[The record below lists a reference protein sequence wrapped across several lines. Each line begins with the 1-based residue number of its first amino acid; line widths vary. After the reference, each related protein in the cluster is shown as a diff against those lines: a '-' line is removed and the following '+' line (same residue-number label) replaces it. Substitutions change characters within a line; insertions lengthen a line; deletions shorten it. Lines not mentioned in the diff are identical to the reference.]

1 MLYLRTG
8 LPGSGKTLNTI
19 REIELEHGPD
29 PKNPNKPLRTVYYY
43 GIPDLDVAKLKCK
56 WVEFDTPDEWYNLPD
71 GSIIVIDEA
80 QRVFGAQDGR
90 KARPEKV
97 ARFETHRHQG
107 FDIYLITQHPSL
119 IMSHVRKL
127 VGKHINMYRPYGGKR
142 LLRHEYEF
150 CIDNPEKRSN
160 FKLAQERRIKLDPA
174 YYGVYKSATVHTH
187 TFKLPN
193 YVWYIPACIAV
204 IAACIGWV
212 WYTYS
217 TPAVASEAAPLEQ
230 SQPAQSSQS
239 SLSLNPMD
247 TVSKS
252 FNIGQQPMTQE
263 QYLDSLKPRLDD
275 VPMSAP
281 RYDKLT
287 EPKSF
292 PRLVCAASEDPRRID
307 RARTRGFPIGTR
319 DGREYT
325 CQCYSQQITRAN
337 TSAEFCLQVVE
348 NGYFDDTRP
357 DIQQFAGAGSMFGNS
372 SNPAAATGRVPA
384 ARMPQTVSSSTVI
397 PTSGRHAYIDHSVAQ
412 PPAEY
417 VPRLTVVAD
426 SEYPSRP
433 WR

>member
-19 REIELEHGPD
+19 REIEIEHGPD

-43 GIPDLDVAKLKCK
+43 GIPDLDTDKLKCK
-56 WVEFDTPDEWYNLPD
+56 WIEFDTPDEWFNLPD

-80 QRVFGAQDGR
+80 QRIFGAQDGR

-150 CIDNPEKRSN
+150 CIDSPEKRSN
-160 FKLAQERRIKLDPA
+160 FKLAQERRIKLDPK
-174 YYGVYKSATVHTH
+174 YFGVYKSATVHTH

-193 YVWYIPACIAV
+193 YVWYIPVCLAV
-204 IAACIGWV
+204 IAACVGWV
-212 WYTYS
+212 WHIYS
-217 TPAVASEAAPLEQ
+217 PETPTADPIATEQVQPQSEQ
-230 SQPAQSSQS
+230 SSG
-239 SLSLNPMD
+239 LSLNPLN
-247 TVSKS
+247 TVSNS

-263 QYLDSLKPRLDD
+263 QYLESLQPRLDD

-292 PRLVCAASEDPRRID
+292 PRLVCAASADPMQID
-307 RARTRGFPIGTR
+307 RARTKGFPVGTSN
-319 DGREYT
+319 GREFT
-325 CQCYSQQITRAN
+325 CQCYTQQITRAN

-357 DIQQFAGAGSMFGNS
+357 DIQQLSGASSMFANS
-372 SNPAAATGRVPA
+372 NTAAATGRVPA
-384 ARMPQTVSSSTVI
+384 ARMPQPATTAA
-397 PTSGRHAYIDHSVAQ
+397 PSGGRYDYIDHSQPQ

-417 VPRLTVVAD
+417 VPRSVTVVAD
-426 SEYPSRP
+426 SEYASRP

>member
-19 REIELEHGPD
+19 REIEIEHGPD
-29 PKNPNKPLRTVYYY
+29 PKNPGKELRPVYYY
-43 GIPDLDVAKLKCK
+43 GIPDLDITKLKCN
-56 WVEFDTPDEWYNLPD
+56 WIEFDTPDEWFNLPD

-80 QRVFGAQDGR
+80 QRIFGAQDGR

-107 FDIYLITQHPSL
+107 FDIHLITQHPSL

-150 CIDNPEKRSN
+150 CIDAPEKRSN
-160 FKLAQERRIKLDPA
+160 FKLAQERRIKLDPK
-174 YYGVYKSATVHTH
+174 YYGVYKSSTVHTH

-193 YVWYIPACIAV
+193 YVWYIPACLLL

-212 WYTYS
+212 WKTYS
-217 TPAVASEAAPLEQ
+217 PKTSTLETAVVEQ
-230 SQPAQSSQS
+230 PKVEGGQSSG
-239 SLSLNPMD
+239 LSLNPMNA
-247 TVSKS
+247 VSNS
-252 FNIGQQPMTQE
+252 FGIGQPLVTKE
-263 QYLDSLKPRLDD
+263 QYLESLTPRLDD

-292 PRLVCAASEDPRRID
+292 PRLVCVASEDPLQID
-307 RARTRGFPIGTR
+307 RARTKGFPVATSN
-319 DGREYT
+319 GREFT

-337 TSAEFCLQVVE
+337 TSADFCLQVVQ

-357 DIQQFAGAGSMFGNS
+357 DIQQSTGAGSMFA
-372 SNPAAATGRVPA
+372 SNPPAATGRVPA
-384 ARMPQTVSSSTVI
+384 ARMPQAAS
-397 PTSGRHAYIDHSVAQ
+397 
-412 PPAEY
+412 
-417 VPRLTVVAD
+417 
-426 SEYPSRP
+426 SEYIPAHRP
-433 WR
+433 IVQAGGGKPGHLW

>member
-1 MLYLRTG
+1 MLILRTG

-19 REIELEHGPD
+19 REIELEHAPD
-29 PKNPNKPLRTVYYY
+29 PKNPGKEPRTVYYY
-43 GIPDLDVAKLKCK
+43 GIPDLDTDKLKCK

-71 GSIIVIDEA
+71 GSIIVMDEA

-107 FDIYLITQHPSL
+107 FDIHLITQHPSL
-119 IMSHVRKL
+119 LMSHVRRL

-150 CIDNPEKRSN
+150 CIDSPEKRSN
-160 FKLAQERRIKLDPA
+160 FKLAQEKRIKLDPK
-174 YYGVYKSATVHTH
+174 YYGVYKSSTVHTH

-193 YVWYIPACIAV
+193 YIWYIPACLLV
-204 IAACIGWV
+204 IAACVGWV
-212 WYTYS
+212 WHIYNPKMS
-217 TPAVASEAAPLEQ
+217 SPSQVVAEQ
-230 SQPAQSSQS
+230 PKAEVSQPSN
-239 SLSLNPMD
+239 LNLNPMN
-247 TVSKS
+247 TVSNS
-252 FNIGQQPMTQE
+252 FNIGQPAMTKE
-263 QYLDSLKPRLDD
+263 QYLESLKPRIDD
-275 VPMSAP
+275 LPRSAS

-292 PRLVCAASEDPRRID
+292 PRLVCTSSEDPRQID
-307 RARTRGFPIGTR
+307 RARTKGFPVGSR
-319 DGREYT
+319 DGKEYT

-337 TSAEFCLQVVE
+337 TTPEFCLQVVE

-357 DIQQFAGAGSMFGNS
+357 DIQLSGGAGSMFS
-372 SNPAAATGRVPA
+372 STPAAATGRVPA
-384 ARMPQTVSSSTVI
+384 ARMPQPASGSTI
-397 PTSGRHAYIDHSVAQ
+397 TNSRSDYIDHSQPQ

-426 SEYPSRP
+426 SEYASRP